1 MKEKEKE
8 KEKDVLHRGTM
19 IVLQHEISFK
29 CDMPKA
35 HAEVVDHTEGIEA
48 LERSIHDEVQE
59 KVLDKEVGG
68 SFDYVHT
75 NAGGTVTVLV
85 TVLVTWDV
93 VHDPFQLGVEAVL
106 VEFTKKA
113 DEVLDHKEVAKYMV
127 IPIEDVQ
134 RYRDAIDTARDVLF
148 S

>member
-1 MKEKEKE
+1 MTE

-19 IVLQHEISFK
+19 IVLQHEISFR
-29 CDMPKA
+29 CAMPKA
-35 HAEVVDHTEGIEA
+35 HAQIVDHTEGIEA
-48 LERSIHDEVQE
+48 LERQIHDEVQE

-75 NAGGTVTVLV
+75 SAGGTVTVPV
-85 TVLVTWDV
+85 EWDV
-93 VHDPFQLGVEAVL
+93 VHDPFQLGVETVL
-106 VEFTKKA
+106 REFTRKA
-113 DEVLDHKEVAKYMV
+113 DEVLEHKEVAKYMV

>member
-1 MKEKEKE
+1 MKE

-75 NAGGTVTVLV
+75 NAGGTVTVP
-85 TVLVTWDV
+85 VTWDV
-93 VHDPFQLGVEAVL
+93 VHDPFQLGVEVVL
-106 VEFTKKA
+106 REFTKKA
-113 DEVLDHKEVAKYMV
+113 DEVLDHKDVAQYMV